1 MENETGRFQK
11 ATDFFTSFGRGRATK
26 KHIYHFCG
34 DFLFGEK
41 TRERLPG
48 PQGPWFF
55 HQTSWPGIPLKK
67 CPYVAL
73 VKTLKILP
81 EKIKSQEA
89 FPLTFPKAFL
99 CANLRDHYM
108 FNPNDAL
115 NYRQINAKLPSLR
128 ILGMSWGVKNTFFE
142 APGVSLGGSGVS
154 IGGVKI
160 LRDTY
165 MYCLISPKL
174 GSLMI
179 PVRLWPKI
187 ANVHWRSYVSP
198 HGVRNASELHGC

>member
-1 MENETGRFQK
+1 MKLGDSKK

-55 HQTSWPGIPLKK
+55 HQPSWPFLGIPLKK

-73 VKTLKILP
+73 VKTPKIFP

-99 CANLRDHYM
+99 CANLRDHYI
-108 FNPNDAL
+108 FNPNDAI

-128 ILGMSWGVKNTFFE
+128 ILGMSWGVKNHLFLR
-142 APGVSLGGSGVS
+142 PQGCQGSRSLGMGFITMKNPPFWENNCSS
-154 IGGVKI
+154 CFQAHP
-160 LRDTY
+160 RR
-165 MYCLISPKL
+165 SP
-174 GSLMI
+174 
-179 PVRLWPKI
+179 
-187 ANVHWRSYVSP
+187 
-198 HGVRNASELHGC
+198 